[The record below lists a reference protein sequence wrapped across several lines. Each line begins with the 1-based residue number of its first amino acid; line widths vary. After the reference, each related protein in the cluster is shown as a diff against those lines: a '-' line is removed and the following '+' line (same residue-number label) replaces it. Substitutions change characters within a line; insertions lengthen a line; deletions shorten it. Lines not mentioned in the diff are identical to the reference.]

1 MSLFASFQDA
11 PIKRKLMQIGL
22 LTSGFALLSISLIL
36 AARGW
41 VEGRERAVSDMTT
54 YADIVGANA
63 VPAMLFDDRNSAA
76 ETLSALA
83 ANPDIIEAVIYDKAG
98 RMFARF
104 IAPQHSPNAPMPSL
118 KPGSSLFSLNQ
129 LVVSEPIRFK
139 GEVLGTI
146 YLESGPRGLYADILR
161 ETGLTFIAALGVFLV
176 SAFLFARLQK
186 TILDPIL
193 DLSNGIR
200 KVSIEQNYGIRVA
213 VHGKDEIG
221 MLAGTFNTMLERI
234 QQHDAELAQHR
245 THLEREVAQRTVS
258 LTEAQ
263 RIAHL
268 GNWEWDIVNNTLDW
282 SDEIYR
288 IFGLTPQQFGAT
300 YDAFLSAVHPEDR
313 LLVDTRVREAVEMGS
328 PYGIDHRILLPDGSV
343 RYVHEEAEVFLAND
357 GRPLRMLGT
366 VQDITQDKA
375 TTEALR
381 KMNVELSLFRTLL
394 DNSSDAIEVIDP
406 ITLRYL
412 DVNETTCRDLG
423 YSREELLSMS
433 IFDIDP
439 SLSQD
444 SKKMIEEQMQKS
456 GTACFEGI
464 HRRKDGST
472 FAVEVSMGSVNLDK
486 PYGLCVVRDIT
497 ERKRASQAI
506 EESERKFRAILDAA
520 VDGILLADVQ
530 DHKFIN
536 GNRAICEMLGYQPE
550 ELYRLGV
557 EDIHPAEA
565 RPEVLRQFERQLKGE
580 IRVAR
585 NLPVKRKDGSV
596 FLADVSGSPTVLA
609 GRPVLVGLFHD
620 VTERKQAEDKIRQLN
635 EELDTK
641 VKQRTQQL
649 LEAQEELVR
658 KEKLAVLGQVAGS
671 VGHELRNP
679 LGVMSN
685 AVYFLQTVLSDADE
699 TTREYLNIIKDEI
712 ASSERIVTDLLDSV
726 RTQPPHPETVG
737 VEVLISQILRKCVI
751 PSTVTI
757 RLDIPETLSP
767 LQVDSQQIHQVFR
780 NLISNGVEA
789 MPEGGTLEIRAVEN
803 RQDGTVTV
811 SVRDSGTGIA
821 PEILP
826 KLFQPLF
833 TTKARGIGLGLVVVK
848 NLTQANGGSVGV
860 ESAPG
865 KGSVFAVTLPSGG

>member
-11 PIKRKLMQIGL
+11 PIKRKLMLIGL
-22 LTSGFALLSISLIL
+22 ITSGLALLFISLIL
-36 AARGW
+36 IARNW
-41 VEGRERAVSDMTT
+41 VEWRDHTVSDMMT
-54 YADIVGANA
+54 YANIISTHTA
-63 VPAMLFDDRNSAA
+63 PAMLFDDRNAAA
-76 ETLSALA
+76 ESLSALA
-83 ANPDIIEAVIYDKAG
+83 ANPDIVDAVIYDKAG

-104 IAPQHSPNAPMPSL
+104 STSRNPSGAMPQL
-118 KPGSSLFSLNQ
+118 KPGAYLFTLRQ
-129 LVVSEPIRFK
+129 LVVSAPIRFK
-139 GEVLGTI
+139 GEVMGTL
-146 YLESGPRGLYADILR
+146 YLESDLRGLYADIR
-161 ETGLTFIAALGVFLV
+161 RDTALTIVAVLCVFLAV
-176 SAFLFARLQK
+176 AFLFVRLQK
-186 TILDPIL
+186 AIVNPIL
-193 DLSNGIR
+193 DLANGMR
-200 KVSIEQNYGIRVA
+200 KVSTEQDYAVRVA
-213 VHGKDEIG
+213 VHGKDEVGI
-221 MLAGTFNTMLERI
+221 LARTFNTMLERI

-245 THLEREVAQRTVS
+245 THLEREVAQRTAS
-258 LTEAQ
+258 LTNAQ

-313 LLVDTRVREAVEMGS
+313 PLVDTKVREAVELGS
-328 PYGIDHRILLPDGSV
+328 PYSIDHRILLPDGSV
-343 RYVHEEAEVFLAND
+343 RYVHEEAEVFLAKD

-381 KMNVELSLFRTLL
+381 KMNVELNLFRTLL

-406 ITLRYL
+406 ITLRFL
-412 DVNETTCRDLG
+412 DMNETTCRDLG

-536 GNRAICEMLGYQPE
+536 GNRAICDMLGYQPE

-565 RPEVLRQFERQLKGE
+565 LPEVFRQFERQLKGE

-596 FLADVSGSPTVLA
+596 FLADVSSSPTVLA

-658 KEKLAVLGQVAGS
+658 NEKLAVLGQIAGS

-712 ASSERIVTDLLDSV
+712 AGSERIVSDLLDSV
-726 RTQPPHPETVG
+726 RTQPPHPEAVG
-737 VEVLISQILRKCVI
+737 VAELIGQTLRKCSV
-751 PSTVTI
+751 PSSVTVK
-757 RLDIPETLSP
+757 LDIPAMLPP
-767 LQVDSQQIHQVFR
+767 LRVDAMQILQVFR

-811 SVRDSGTGIA
+811 SVRDSGIGMT
-821 PEILP
+821 PEQLG

-833 TTKARGIGLGLVVVK
+833 TTKVRGIGLGLVVVK
-848 NLTQANGGSVGV
+848 NLTQANGGTVDVRS
-860 ESAPG
+860 EPG
-865 KGSVFAVTLPSGG
+865 KGTTFTITLPSAG